1 MVYELWPQH
10 GEYDSSAHGST
21 TVSDFL
27 HSHLM
32 HIISIDS
39 MLEFKD
45 SVHAA
50 LLVGK
55 IPSVIQT
62 EARNTGSI

>member
-1 MVYELWPQH
+1 
-10 GEYDSSAHGST
+10 
-21 TVSDFL
+21 
-27 HSHLM
+27 
-32 HIISIDS
+32 

-62 EARNTGSI
+62 EARNTGSIWSHPDSRHIRSDATAREAHLYLLRHQYSGKQQRYNQA